1 MFMLFFNHYFP
12 DYEGMLNQDNE
23 TGRRISLSP
32 EILDYLRKSDRQMKY
47 QDCDRKRELWEID
60 MNAGTAR
67 YLGNREESLDRL
79 LEDGQDFVSE
89 GPSVEEL
96 VVQDAL
102 LAQFQRAIAQ
112 LSATEWSVIKNIF
125 HEQKTEQET
134 AQSFGIAKQ
143 MVNYRKRIALAKLK
157 KLMEI

>member
-1 MFMLFFNHYFP
+1 MLS
-12 DYEGMLNQDNE
+12 QDNE
-23 TGRRISLSP
+23 PGRQTRLSP

-60 MNAGTAR
+60 TNTGTAR
-67 YLGNREESLDRL
+67 YLGNREEPLDRL
-79 LEDGQDFVSE
+79 LEDGHDFVSE

-102 LAQFQRAIAQ
+102 LAQLQRAIAQ

-125 HEQKTEQET
+125 YEQKTEQET
-134 AQSFGIAKQ
+134 AQSLGISQ
-143 MVNYRKRIALAKLK
+143 QIVNYRKKSALEKLRK
-157 KLMEI
+157 MMKV